1 MDWVKKLLVFNQKKD
16 GNITDKEIK
25 SISDKQA
32 QKYLEELPVDSL
44 IDLEK
49 IDKEGNQ
56 TFIRKEIFNSR
67 DGFIA
72 CIGRPGEGKSSLCSA
87 FYKSLYG
94 VNEEVFSISNA
105 KLSFTKGLWTI
116 KEKERRKIKQN
127 IVKDI
132 IDVEGF
138 QVDDLSTWKYIM
150 IVAFIST
157 DIVIVNRGT
166 RMDDTKKILNIIWN
180 SLEKMNK
187 LGLPRILKTIWIQV
201 KNKKGLTSFNSDMEN
216 IGVSLKNWK
225 EKGIKIRPFKIAVVS
240 EDDLEEAEDN
250 ILNVEKYIK
259 NVKEVFVLIQ
269 EENKGESVSTFT
281 NKIDDFNNA
290 LNGKE
295 VFDIN
300 HIKGMLKKD
309 VDNYYLIIKNKKERE
324 LMNEYKLENFERPNN
339 SSESFEEFIKRNNK
353 INFSFEKKEVIEK
366 LTFYGSS
373 NEFNKIYDQ
382 LLEQK
387 EYKADSSIFKEYYDT
402 LIEREKV
409 KEKKERELEKI
420 KQEELDNQERERKM
434 REEIKKSEKRINAL
448 NDFEKAKERIK
459 EYYLNLK
466 FYDDIESYSSFKYDI
481 NGDYDYN
488 IKNDYNK
495 QLREFYKEK
504 EREKRKDWDQKIER
518 SKFKTAVQCIGDMVC
533 ENGCKYSDDGV
544 GCGRC
549 RDKVK
554 YEERLLYWVDGDT
567 HYAICKNCLYVRK
580 MKEDISCT
588 CGAKCKCKVKMTT
601 GYRA

>member
-1 MDWVKKLLVFNQKKD
+1 MLLERGKEFFSHFGHLEKTKKIDNKKTVLGEKD
-16 GNITDKEIK
+16 SMEVIR
-25 SISDKQA
+25 
-32 QKYLEELPVDSL
+32 QKYLEKLPLNSL

-49 IDKEGNQ
+49 IDIEGNQ
-56 TFIRKEIFNSR
+56 TFIRKGIFNSR

-116 KEKERRKIKQN
+116 KEKERRKIEQN

-166 RMDDTKKILNIIWN
+166 RMDDAKKILNIIWN

-201 KNKKGLTSFNSDMEN
+201 TKKKELTSFNSDMEN

-324 LMNEYKLENFERPNN
+324 LMNEYKLENFEHPNN
-339 SSESFEEFIKRNNK
+339 SSESFEQFMKRNNK
-353 INFSFEKKEVIEK
+353 INFSFGKKEVIDK
-366 LTFYGSS
+366 HKIFRSS

-387 EYKADSSIFKEYYDT
+387 DYKADSSIFK
-402 LIEREKV
+402 
-409 KEKKERELEKI
+409 KI
-420 KQEELDNQERERKM
+420 L
-434 REEIKKSEKRINAL
+434 
-448 NDFEKAKERIK
+448 
-459 EYYLNLK
+459 
-466 FYDDIESYSSFKYDI
+466 
-481 NGDYDYN
+481 
-488 IKNDYNK
+488 
-495 QLREFYKEK
+495 
-504 EREKRKDWDQKIER
+504 
-518 SKFKTAVQCIGDMVC
+518 
-533 ENGCKYSDDGV
+533 
-544 GCGRC
+544 
-549 RDKVK
+549 
-554 YEERLLYWVDGDT
+554 
-567 HYAICKNCLYVRK
+567 
-580 MKEDISCT
+580 
-588 CGAKCKCKVKMTT
+588 
-601 GYRA
+601 

>member
-1 MDWVKKLLVFNQKKD
+1 M
-16 GNITDKEIK
+16 
-25 SISDKQA
+25 
-32 QKYLEELPVDSL
+32 
-44 IDLEK
+44 
-49 IDKEGNQ
+49 
-56 TFIRKEIFNSR
+56 
-67 DGFIA
+67 
-72 CIGRPGEGKSSLCSA
+72 
-87 FYKSLYG
+87 
-94 VNEEVFSISNA
+94 
-105 KLSFTKGLWTI
+105 
-116 KEKERRKIKQN
+116 
-127 IVKDI
+127 
-132 IDVEGF
+132 
-138 QVDDLSTWKYIM
+138 
-150 IVAFIST
+150 
-157 DIVIVNRGT
+157 
-166 RMDDTKKILNIIWN
+166 
-180 SLEKMNK
+180 
-187 LGLPRILKTIWIQV
+187 
-201 KNKKGLTSFNSDMEN
+201 
-216 IGVSLKNWK
+216 
-225 EKGIKIRPFKIAVVS
+225 
-240 EDDLEEAEDN
+240 
-250 ILNVEKYIK
+250 
-259 NVKEVFVLIQ
+259 KEVFVLIQ
-269 EENKGESVSTFT
+269 KENKGESVSSFT
-281 NKIDDFNNA
+281 NKIDDFNKA
-290 LNGKE
+290 LSGKE

-300 HIKGMLKKD
+300 HIKGELKKD

-420 KQEELDNQERERKM
+420 RQEELDNQERERKM
-434 REEIKKSEKRINAL
+434 REEIKKSEKRANAL
-448 NDFEKAKERIK
+448 NDFEKAKERIR

-518 SKFKTAVQCIGDMVC
+518 SKFKTAVQCIGDMEC